1 MHFFAIPALHPE
13 EAQSELNAFCAA
25 HRVVSIERQFVAAGV
40 QSYWALCLVVAT
52 GPGPLPS
59 ALKVADRRSAARTTS
74 AASRIDYKDVL
85 SEAEFA
91 RFAALRAWRK
101 TAAEAEGIPIYAVF
115 TNEQLAEIARRNVD
129 TLTALGEID
138 GIGPAR
144 LERYGAAVISVV
156 QATPADGKA
165 D

>member
-13 EAQSELNAFCAA
+13 DAENELNAFCAA
-25 HRVVSIERQFVAAGV
+25 QRVVAIERQFVAAGT
-40 QSYWALCLVVAT
+40 QSYWALCVVVAT
-52 GPGPLPS
+52 GPSPLPS
-59 ALKVADRRSAARTTS
+59 VLKSPDRRSAART
-74 AASRIDYKDVL
+74 AARIDYKDVL
-85 SEAEFA
+85 GEAEFA

-144 LERYGAAVISVV
+144 LERYAAAVITVV
-156 QATPADGKA
+156 QTTPADGKA
-165 D
+165 E